1 MLEDRKDFLQC
12 GDLLVIDEEVG
23 VLQLCLHLLG
33 VGDEVGG
40 DISAVKLHPFDHL
53 YGSFDTLSLF
63 DGDYTFLTHLAHSL
77 GNKLTDLLI
86 PVSGDLSYMLDLLEV
101 ITDLLCHRADLGD
114 NLTYGLVYP
123 TLEVHWI
130 RTRCDIL
137 ETNTDDALGKD
148 CCSSRTIPS
157 VIIGLGGNLLN
168 QLRTHVL
175 EGIL

>member
-40 DISAVKLHPFDHL
+40 DISTVKLHPFDHL
-53 YGSFDTLSLF
+53 YGSLDTLSLF

-77 GNKLTDLLI
+77 GNKLADLLI
-86 PVSGDLSYMLDLLEV
+86 PVSGDLGYMLDLLEV

-123 TLEVHWI
+123 TLEVHWV

-137 ETNTDDALGKD
+137 ETNTDDALSKD
-148 CCSSRTIPS
+148 CCSSCTIPS
-157 VIIGLGGNLLN
+157 IIIGFGGNLLN
-168 QLRTHVL
+168 QLCTHVL